1 VQVPVYN
8 LSGEVVRQ
16 IEVSD
21 AVFAVPFNEAVVH
34 QVMVGLR
41 ANTRQGTS
49 STKTRGTVH
58 GSTRK
63 LYRQKGTGYA
73 RAGSKKSPLR
83 RGGGITFGPHPRDYR
98 QQIPRKM
105 RRLALRCVLSAK
117 ASDGELKIL
126 DGFDFAEPKTR
137 KMAEILG
144 ALGVD
149 STVLIVTP
157 EPEENV
163 IKSAR
168 NLAQIKTMPASVL
181 NILDI
186 LAYKTLLM
194 TEAAVRVAEKL
205 WGNGLTQGEDDASV
219 RGAAPSA
226 GDRKK
231 HRTSGAK

>member
-21 AVFAVPFNEAVVH
+21 AVFAVPFNEALVH
-34 QVMVGLR
+34 QVMLGLR
-41 ANTRQGTS
+41 ANARQGTA
-49 STKTRGTVH
+49 STKTRSMVS

-63 LYRQKGTGYA
+63 LFRQKGTGYA
-73 RAGSKKSPLR
+73 RAGSKKSALR

-98 QQIPRKM
+98 QATPRKM

-117 ASDGELKIL
+117 VGDGELKVL

-137 KMAEILG
+137 KMAEALT
-144 ALGVD
+144 ALGVE
-149 STVLIVTP
+149 SSALIVTP
-157 EPEENV
+157 EPEVNV

-168 NLAQIKTMPASVL
+168 NLPQIKTMPAGVL

-186 LAYKTLLM
+186 LSHQMVLM

-205 WGNGLTQGEDDASV
+205 WGNGTAQGGE
-219 RGAAPSA
+219 
-226 GDRKK
+226 
-231 HRTSGAK
+231 